1 MEAARLSGI
10 NIKQN
15 IFKIFM
21 VVGAMAGVR
30 GAVLTARL
38 DVAAANAGA
47 QFELN
52 AIAACVIGGTSLAG
66 GEGSLPMALVG
77 ALIVAVWITA

>member
-21 VVGAMAGVR
+21 VVGAMAGVS

-38 DVAAANAGA
+38 NAAAG
-47 QFELN
+47 QCWSP
-52 AIAACVIGGTSLAG
+52 I
-66 GEGSLPMALVG
+66 
-77 ALIVAVWITA
+77 